1 MLSKTKPIVIACLLI
16 AASIFIVPQGYAT
29 ELKSAEALLARMAE
43 ASRSLNY
50 SGTFTYEDGA
60 GSVESLAITH
70 KVQQG
75 VEIEHIAHLNGPPR
89 VFTLPPKSA
98 NCESVG
104 SLLLKGG
111 NGAFKS
117 NPNYEYS
124 VRGRNRVAGRY
135 VDLLRVIPKDEF
147 RYGFTLGLDE
157 ETGLM
162 LFALVRSPKRVLE
175 RVQFTS
181 LNLLGR
187 EHSDVSPVE
196 DSECQDLQVISQSPL
211 APTWVPDGFTLAGY
225 THSEKTGHVETYT
238 DGLVSFSVTVQTRLS
253 QSNEALQGEAQR
265 GATVIKLA
273 LVAVENVPV
282 QITIVGEIPPA
293 TANRILRLV
302 RPANKG

>member
-1 MLSKTKPIVIACLLI
+1 MLSRIKHLRSIVVIFTAVVVGPQCF
-16 AASIFIVPQGYAT
+16 AA
-29 ELKSAEALLARMAE
+29 ERESAEVLLARMAE

-70 KVQQG
+70 KVQEG
-75 VEIEHIAHLNGPPR
+75 VEIERIAHLNGPPR
-89 VFTLPPKSA
+89 VFSLPQKSS

-104 SLLLKGG
+104 SLLLKGDG
-111 NGAFKS
+111 AAFKP
-117 NPNYEYS
+117 NPNYAYS
-124 VRGRNRVAGRY
+124 VRGRNRVAGRI
-135 VDLLRVIPKDEF
+135 VDLLRVIPKDEL
-147 RYGFTLGLDE
+147 RYGFTLGLDV

-162 LFALVRSPKRVLE
+162 LFAVVRSPKRILE

-181 LNLLGR
+181 LNLQGGESSNAQLAKNT
-187 EHSDVSPVE
+187 P
-196 DSECQDLQVISQSPL
+196 CQELRVISRSPL
-211 APTWVPDGFTLAGY
+211 APTWVPDGFALAGY
-225 THSEKTGHVETYT
+225 TYSEKTGHVETYT
-238 DGLVSFSVTVQTRLS
+238 DGLVSFSVTVQTRLAE
-253 QSNEALQGEAQR
+253 SNEALQGEAQR

-302 RPANKG
+302 RPSNKG